1 MRKGS
6 FINWESRDLW
16 HNATIQR
23 ASKAQELE
31 IGFPLSKHNL
41 LSPQGMNPN
50 ETPYLQVLT
59 VQNVQRV
66 NINSESPQVKIP
78 ISQLPNFRLLW
89 WNGILRISPTAI
101 TVSNKRCRG
110 KQLLASCGP
119 EIVIGCCAN
128 GTCLDYSTEHNL
140 ASNLISFK
148 IRLRG
153 VPWALG

>member
-1 MRKGS
+1 MCEERILYKLGEQRFMTQRYHSKGNQS
-6 FINWESRDLW
+6 SGIRNWVS
-16 HNATIQR
+16 
-23 ASKAQELE
+23 
-31 IGFPLSKHNL
+31 LSKHNL

-50 ETPYLQVLT
+50 ETPHLQVLT

-66 NINSESPQVKIP
+66 NINSGSPQVKIP

-101 TVSNKRCRG
+101 TVSNKTCRG

-119 EIVIGCCAN
+119 EIVLESRAN
-128 GTCLDYSTEHNL
+128 GTWLDYSTEHNL

-148 IRLRG
+148 IRLG
-153 VPWALG
+153 GYLGL